1 MIDSSFLV
9 SRSRPE
15 GPCHASCGIPLE
27 QVSVQLCRVRNI
39 VEIFYRHEKTCP
51 GFGSITQVMA
61 LCQVNKR

>member
-1 MIDSSFLV
+1 
-9 SRSRPE
+9 
-15 GPCHASCGIPLE
+15 
-27 QVSVQLCRVRNI
+27 VSVQLCRVRNI